1 MPALSIREI
10 EQGLLAKGFRYQD
23 NDHRYLRFY
32 VVGKATTI
40 RTMLSH
46 GSGDYGRDLMGVVK
60 RQLRLRTPLDLV
72 DLVRC
77 RMSQAAYE
85 AQLRE
90 QGIIA

>member
-1 MPALSIREI
+1 
-10 EQGLLAKGFRYQD
+10 
-23 NDHRYLRFY
+23 
-32 VVGKATTI
+32 
-40 RTMLSH
+40 
-46 GSGDYGRDLMGVVK
+46 MGVVK